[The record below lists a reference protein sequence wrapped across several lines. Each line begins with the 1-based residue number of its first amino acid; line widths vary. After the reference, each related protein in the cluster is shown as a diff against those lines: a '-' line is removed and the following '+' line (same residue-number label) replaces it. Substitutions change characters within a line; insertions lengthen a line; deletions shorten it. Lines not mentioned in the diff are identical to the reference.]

1 MSMYISVL
9 GIGIEL
15 YGHVLGPSRVSCDSE
30 KIYIYIYFSVFK
42 PFFNGLNGKYQNV
55 KKL

>member
-15 YGHVLGPSRVSCDSE
+15 YGHVISPSIVSFDSD
-30 KIYIYIYFSVFK
+30 KNNFFLPFLK
-42 PFFNGLNGKYQNV
+42 PFFNGLIEKI
-55 KKL
+55 